1 VYVPSDLDDLDDV
14 TAPTPTSGDFLQ
26 WDGTAWVN
34 QDDGLVPTGGL
45 EGQILAKTT
54 DTDHDISWIDNYT
67 GDLRIICKNDSGVTI
82 NKADVVMAVGAV
94 GDRIQIEKAV
104 ADGSVAARYMLGLA
118 AANIPDGE
126 EGYVQ
131 MLGEI
136 RQVDTDDYLIGT
148 VLYIDPAVHGGL
160 TDVTPTSPDLAEAV
174 AIVTRSHPT
183 TGILFVRMW
192 SQGESLGELYDVAL
206 GTPSDGDVLTY
217 DSTTGVWA
225 AAAPTGGGGGGGAS
239 VLSDFVDP
247 YSYIGVAP
255 SGSATSAAV
264 WDITRIEMD
273 TGFPVTTATGV
284 EWDDRLTETYS

>member
-1 VYVPSDLDDLDDV
+1 MYE
-14 TAPTPTSGDFLQ
+14 T
-26 WDGTAWVN
+26 
-34 QDDGLVPTGGL
+34 
-45 EGQILAKTT
+45 
-54 DTDHDISWIDNYT
+54 
-67 GDLRIICKNDSGVTI
+67 
-82 NKADVVMAVGAV
+82 
-94 GDRIQIEKAV
+94 V
-104 ADGSVAARYMLGLA
+104 ADGSSGFMTITGEVPHLNTAAY
-118 AANIPDGE
+118 
-126 EGYVQ
+126 
-131 MLGEI
+131 
-136 RQVDTDDYLIGT
+136 TIGD
-148 VLYIDPAVHGGL
+148 VLYIDPAVPGGL